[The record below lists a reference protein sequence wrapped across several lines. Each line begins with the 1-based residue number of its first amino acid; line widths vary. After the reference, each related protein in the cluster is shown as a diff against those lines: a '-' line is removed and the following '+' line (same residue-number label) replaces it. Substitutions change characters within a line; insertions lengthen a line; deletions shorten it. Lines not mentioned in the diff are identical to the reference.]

1 MKKTLSILIVA
12 LALLS
17 APAFAADTTAQ
28 SPLTEQQAVELLQQ
42 GKVVY
47 SCPMHTHVFSDKEG
61 HCPICGMDMTQAKAI
76 EKGEA
81 IFSDAKPMS
90 MPMMES
96 K

>member
-12 LALLS
+12 LTLLS
-17 APAFAADTTAQ
+17 VPTFAADTAAQ
-28 SPLTEQQAVELLQQ
+28 TQLTEQQAIELLQQ
-42 GKVVY
+42 GKAVY
-47 SCPMHTHVFSDKEG
+47 SCPMHAHVFSDKEG
-61 HCPICGMDMTQAKAI
+61 RCPICGMDLTQAKAI

-81 IFSDAKPMS
+81 VFLDAKPMS